1 MARKAVRAVTTW
13 LVLLRRGALLLY
25 DENGLAISKGA
36 AYSALLSFFPVLTT
50 IATLLV
56 QARAPAVSEILSK
69 FLTEVVPPGA
79 QELVLTRFVVEGERP
94 PLLLIGATLLS
105 LYAASGVM
113 LSLMEGFN
121 AIYHVPVSQHWAKQ
135 RLVAAV
141 LVFAAALPA
150 VGASALML
158 LGNRT
163 EHYVIET
170 FGGFLAGEQIAGG
183 LLLIGQ
189 IVRSLIAVGAV
200 AVVTALL
207 YKIGPNR
214 AQPWA
219 RIWRGAIVAAVLWF
233 LITVG
238 FSWYVRNLAN
248 YNVMYGS
255 VATVVALIVWMYI
268 LSAVILYG
276 CAFNA
281 EWEKAR
287 HAARSA

>member
-1 MARKAVRAVTTW
+1 MGDW
-13 LVLLRRGALLLY
+13 LVLLRRAALLTY

-56 QARAPAVSEILSK
+56 QARAPAVSQILSK

-94 PLLLIGATLLS
+94 PLVLIGATLLS

-121 AIYHVPVSQHWAKQ
+121 AVYHVPVSLHWAKQ
-135 RLVAAV
+135 RAVAAA

-150 VGASALML
+150 VGASVLIL

-163 EHYVIET
+163 ERYVIEML
-170 FGGFLAGEQIAGG
+170 GGVLPGEQVASG

-189 IVRSLIAVGAV
+189 TVRSLIAVLAV
-200 AVVTALL
+200 VLVTALL

-214 AQPWA
+214 PQPWE
-219 RIWRGAIVAAVLWF
+219 RIWRGALVAAVLWF
-233 LITVG
+233 IITLG

-268 LSAVILYG
+268 LSVVVLYG

-281 EWEKAR
+281 AWEQAR
-287 HAARSA
+287 RDERASS